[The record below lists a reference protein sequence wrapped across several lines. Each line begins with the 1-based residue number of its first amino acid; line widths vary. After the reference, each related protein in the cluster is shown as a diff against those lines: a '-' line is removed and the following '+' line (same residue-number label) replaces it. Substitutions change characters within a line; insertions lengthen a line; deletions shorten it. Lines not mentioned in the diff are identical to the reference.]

1 MKKAFLKKKFVKL
14 LVDKEN
20 TRVVSDK
27 EIVSVGVI
35 ASQKISNFI
44 QIEEEIKKTLGFENV
59 KVVTFLDYDKK
70 NHHAQFYFSDK
81 DVDWSGAFQQTA
93 LRDFLNEPL
102 DLLIGYFNT
111 NNVFLEMA
119 VLKSKATFKVGFSEV
134 NQQLYDM
141 EIAEIPSKIDNFLNE
156 LKKYLVI
163 LKKMKN

>member
-1 MKKAFLKKKFVKL
+1 M
-14 LVDKEN
+14 
-20 TRVVSDK
+20 VSDK

-44 QIEEEIKKTLGFENV
+44 QIEQEIKNTLGFEKV
-59 KVVTFLDYDKK
+59 KVVNFLDYDKK
-70 NHHAQFYFSDK
+70 NHNFQYYFSDK
-81 DVDWSGAFQQTA
+81 DMDWNGTFQEAA

-141 EIAEIPSKIDNFLNE
+141 EIVEIPSNIDNFLSE

>member
-1 MKKAFLKKKFVKL
+1 
-14 LVDKEN
+14 
-20 TRVVSDK
+20 VVSEK
-27 EIVSVGVI
+27 EIVTVGVI

-44 QIEEEIKKTLGFENV
+44 QLEEEIKKILGFENV
-59 KVVTFLDYDKK
+59 KVVSFLDYVKK
-70 NHHAQFYFSDK
+70 NHHAQYYFSDK
-81 DVDWSGAFQQTA
+81 DVDWNGAFQHEA

-111 NNVFLEMA
+111 NNIFMEMA
-119 VLKSKATFKVGFSEV
+119 VLKSKATFKVGFSNL

-141 EIAEIPSKIDNFLNE
+141 EIAEIPDNIDNFLSE

>member
-1 MKKAFLKKKFVKL
+1 M
-14 LVDKEN
+14 
-20 TRVVSDK
+20 VSDK

-35 ASQKISNFI
+35 ASQKNSNFI
-44 QIEEEIKKTLGFENV
+44 QIEQEIKNTLGFEKV
-59 KVVTFLDYDKK
+59 KVVNFLDYDKK
-70 NHHAQFYFSDK
+70 NHNFQYYFSDK
-81 DVDWSGAFQQTA
+81 DMDWNGTFQEAA

-141 EIAEIPSKIDNFLNE
+141 EIVEIPSNIDNFLSE

>member
-1 MKKAFLKKKFVKL
+1 
-14 LVDKEN
+14 
-20 TRVVSDK
+20 VVSEK
-27 EIVSVGVI
+27 EIVTVGVI

-44 QIEEEIKKTLGFENV
+44 QLEEEIKKILGFENV
-59 KVVTFLDYDKK
+59 KVVSFLDYDKK
-70 NHHAQFYFSDK
+70 NHHAQYYFSDK
-81 DVDWSGAFQQTA
+81 DVDWNGAFQHEA

-111 NNVFLEMA
+111 NNIFMEMA
-119 VLKSKATFKVGFSEV
+119 VLKSKATFKVGFSSV

-141 EIAEIPSKIDNFLNE
+141 EIAEIPSNIDNFLSE

>member
-1 MKKAFLKKKFVKL
+1 M
-14 LVDKEN
+14 
-20 TRVVSDK
+20 
-27 EIVSVGVI
+27 I

-44 QIEEEIKKTLGFENV
+44 QLEEEIKKILGFENV
-59 KVVTFLDYDKK
+59 KVVSFLDYDKK
-70 NHHAQFYFSDK
+70 NHHAQYYFSDK
-81 DVDWSGAFQQTA
+81 DVDWNGAFQHEA

-111 NNVFLEMA
+111 NNIFMEMA
-119 VLKSKATFKVGFSEV
+119 VLKSKATFKVGFSSV

-141 EIAEIPSKIDNFLNE
+141 EIAEIPSNIDNFLSE

>member
-1 MKKAFLKKKFVKL
+1 M
-14 LVDKEN
+14 
-20 TRVVSDK
+20 VSDK

-35 ASQKISNFI
+35 ASQKNSNFI
-44 QIEEEIKKTLGFENV
+44 QIEQEIKNTLGFEKV

-70 NHHAQFYFSDK
+70 NHNFQYYFSDK
-81 DVDWSGAFQQTA
+81 DMDWNGTFQEAA

-141 EIAEIPSKIDNFLNE
+141 EIVEIPSNIDNFLSE

>member
-1 MKKAFLKKKFVKL
+1 
-14 LVDKEN
+14 
-20 TRVVSDK
+20 VVSDK

-44 QIEEEIKKTLGFENV
+44 QIEQEIKNTLGFEKV
-59 KVVTFLDYDKK
+59 KVVNFLDYDKK
-70 NHHAQFYFSDK
+70 NHNFQYYFSDK
-81 DVDWSGAFQQTA
+81 DMDWNGTFQEAA

-141 EIAEIPSKIDNFLNE
+141 EIVEIPSNIDNFLSE